1 MAEGTGPDA
10 VTPEGC
16 SSRSGDR
23 AHGTRLRSRGG
34 GRTGH
39 HDHCTGHHDRRPPGS
54 APASPGPKTQ
64 TGAFSTLAV
73 RTTPMYLSER
83 NADTSAQSFGTY
95 CEHGCDNGLY

>member
-1 MAEGTGPDA
+1 MAEGTGPEA

-34 GRTGH
+34 GAQGGR
-39 HDHCTGHHDRRPPGS
+39 TGHHDRRPPGS

-64 TGAFSTLAV
+64 AGASSTSAV
-73 RTTPMYLSER
+73 ATTPMCLSER